1 MDAQKTYMENYLAGK
16 VSEEQMAQTMD
27 KIDEEAAKMGSLAS
41 TLKNLLAGVVVSGII
56 ALIVG
61 AIMKKNPDV
70 FDNASGG
77 VI

>member
-1 MDAQKTYMENYLAGK
+1 MEAQKTYMENYLSGK
-16 VSEEQMAQTMD
+16 VSDEKLAETLD
-27 KIDEEAAKMGSLAS
+27 GIDEQAAKMGSLSA
-41 TLKNLLAGVVVSGII
+41 TLKNFLIGVVFSGII

-70 FDNASGG
+70 FDNTSGG